1 MIPLSKPFIGDTEK
15 QAVLEVLE
23 SGVLVLG
30 PRVAAL
36 ESAFA
41 AATGA
46 RHAVATS
53 SGTTALHIALL
64 AHGIGP
70 GDEVITTPFTFIAS
84 VNAILYTG
92 ARPVFVDVDPHTM
105 NLDAARV
112 AAAVTERTRAILPV
126 HLFGHPCDLDALR
139 AIAAAHDLLLIEDAA
154 QALGAE
160 LGGKKVGSLST
171 TCFSLYA
178 TKNVTSGEGGMITTN
193 DDAVLER
200 ARLLRRHGMRE
211 KNVHELL
218 GFNFRMSELHAALGN
233 AQLARLPEFLERRRA
248 NAAWLSEA
256 LAGLE
261 DLELPAAAVG
271 AVHAWH
277 QFTVKVKKGGR
288 SRRDAVK
295 QALAADGVASAIFYA
310 MPATRQAHVRARG
323 LGGEAVPI
331 AERLSEEVLS
341 IPVHPLLSPEDL
353 VTIATAT
360 RRAMDATRG

>member
-1 MIPLSKPFIGDTEK
+1 MIPLSKPFIGEAEK
-15 QAVLEVLE
+15 KAVLEVLE

-41 AATGA
+41 AAVGA

-53 SGTTALHIALL
+53 SGTTALHVALL
-64 AHGIGP
+64 AHGVGP

-92 ARPVFVDVDPHTM
+92 ARPVFADVDPRTM
-105 NLDAARV
+105 NLDPARV
-112 AAAVTERTRAILPV
+112 ATAITPRTRAIVPV
-126 HLFGHPCDLDALR
+126 HLFGLPCDLVALQR
-139 AIAAAHDLLLIEDAA
+139 LAAAHDLVVIEDAA
-154 QALGAE
+154 QALGAS
-160 LGGKKVGSLST
+160 LGGKPIGSFGT

-178 TKNVTSGEGGMITTN
+178 TKNVTSCEGGMITTS
-193 DDAVLER
+193 DPAVVDR

-218 GFNFRMSELHAALGN
+218 GFNFRMSELHAAVGN
-233 AQLARLPEFLERRRA
+233 AQLARLPDLMAQRRA
-248 NAAWLSEA
+248 NAAWLLDA
-256 LAGLE
+256 LAGVA
-261 DLELPAAAVG
+261 DLELPTVTEG

-277 QFTVKVKKGGR
+277 QLTLKVTSGGA

-295 QALAADGVASAIFYA
+295 RSLAADGVASAVFYP

-323 LGGEAVPI
+323 LGGEAVPVT
-331 AERLSEEVLS
+331 ERLTEQVLS
-341 IPVHPLLSPEDL
+341 IPVHPLLTAAEL
-353 VTIATAT
+353 VTIAEAVKH
-360 RRAMDATRG
+360 AMAVT

>member
-1 MIPLSKPFIGDTEK
+1 MIPLSKPFIGDAEK
-15 QAVLEVLE
+15 QAVLDVLD

-46 RHAVATS
+46 RHAIATS

-92 ARPVFVDVDPHTM
+92 ARPIFVDVDPHTM
-105 NLDAARV
+105 NLDPAGV

-139 AIAAAHDLLLIEDAA
+139 AIAAAHDLIIVEDAA

-160 LGGKKVGSLST
+160 LGGKKIGSFGT

-193 DDAVLER
+193 DDAILDR

-248 NAAWLSEA
+248 NAAWLSDA
-256 LAGLE
+256 LAGVR
-261 DLELPAAAVG
+261 DLELPSVAPG

-277 QFTVKVKKGGR
+277 QLTVKVKKGR
-288 SRRDAVK
+288 ARRDAVK
-295 QALAADGVASAIFYA
+295 QALAADGVASAIFYP

-323 LGGEAVPI
+323 LGGEDVPV
-331 AERLSEEVLS
+331 AEQLSESVLS
-341 IPVHPLLSPEDL
+341 IPVHPLLSSEDL
-353 VTIATAT
+353 VTIAAAT
-360 RRAMDATRG
+360 KRAMETTRG